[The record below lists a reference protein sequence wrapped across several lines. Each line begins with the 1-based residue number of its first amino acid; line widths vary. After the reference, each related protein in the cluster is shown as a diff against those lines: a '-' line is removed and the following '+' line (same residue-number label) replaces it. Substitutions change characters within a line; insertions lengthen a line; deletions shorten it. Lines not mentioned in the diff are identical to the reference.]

1 MQPVG
6 FPFYEQGGVGKLAA
20 LLHAPRAARRTFSY
34 SIIQVFRLSFL
45 FFYVFETV
53 LALSFLL
60 QKYIR
65 PPCVL
70 VCAFVSAVTY
80 LTVLFSYSSCNIM
93 TVIFFLLPLLSL
105 SCIWDICILA
115 LLHLFPVIVFVNLT
129 MVLAYH
135 VFPCIAMLYT
145 APYKLL
151 YFLWLHTIN
160 AADENAAKRTIM
172 TLIPG

>member
-1 MQPVG
+1 
-6 FPFYEQGGVGKLAA
+6 
-20 LLHAPRAARRTFSY
+20 
-34 SIIQVFRLSFL
+34 
-45 FFYVFETV
+45 
-53 LALSFLL
+53 
-60 QKYIR
+60 
-65 PPCVL
+65 
-70 VCAFVSAVTY
+70 
-80 LTVLFSYSSCNIM
+80 M

-115 LLHLFPVIVFVNLT
+115 LRHLFPVIAFINLT

-160 AADENAAKRTIM
+160 AADEKTATRNIM
-172 TLIPG
+172 PLIHG